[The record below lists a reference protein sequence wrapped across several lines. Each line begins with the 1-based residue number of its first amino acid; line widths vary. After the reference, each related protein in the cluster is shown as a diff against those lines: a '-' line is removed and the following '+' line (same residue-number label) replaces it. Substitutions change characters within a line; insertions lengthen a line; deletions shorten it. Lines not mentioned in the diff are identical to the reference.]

1 MSNDEYWSS
10 SDLKAAD
17 FGGLIR
23 EDVMDQIWDIS
34 RIPLPLTDRIGS
46 DSIKNT
52 PYSWTQDRLR
62 DPDLA
67 NARVDG
73 QDALPADNDA
83 NAGKRVLNHAQIST
97 KELYVT
103 QRARASDTI
112 GRSDELSYQVMMR
125 QRELRRDLEGIMLT
139 NQASVADDGDLVPGN
154 VGALGSWLETNTFR
168 GVGGVDG
175 GADATG
181 TTAPVDGTQRALTE
195 TLVRDM
201 AQAIYEE
208 GGNATVL
215 MSIPSVIRRFS
226 EYLFTSSA
234 RIATQTTEAGKS
246 SPSKAVGSIGV
257 FMSDFGSILELVAN
271 RLQQPVTSAPNRAN
285 LYGLEPSLLRQSF
298 LHGYRTETLG
308 KPGLADKRQ
317 ISVDWGFKV
326 LNEEGLGVI
335 ADIDWELPVTQ
346 A

>member
-1 MSNDEYWSS
+1 MATSDYHSS
-10 SDLKAAD
+10 ADLKAVE

-23 EDVMDQIWDIS
+23 EDVMDQIFDLS
-34 RIPLPLTDRIGS
+34 RIPLELTDRIGS
-46 DSIKNT
+46 DSIGNT
-52 PYSWTQDRLR
+52 PYSWSQDRLR
-62 DPDLA
+62 DPDLG
-67 NARVDG
+67 NAKVDG
-73 QDALPADNDA
+73 EDASDTDNDA
-83 NAGKRVLNHAQIST
+83 NTGRRVLNHAQIST

-125 QRELRRDLEGIMLT
+125 QRELRRDVEAIMLT
-139 NQASVADDGDLVPGN
+139 NQASQADDGDTVPGL

-168 GVGGVDG
+168 GVGGADG
-175 GADATG
+175 GAGAAG
-181 TTAPVDGTQRALTE
+181 TTAPTDGTERALTE

-201 AQAIYEE
+201 AQAIYEQ

-215 MSIPSVIRRFS
+215 MSIPAVIRGFS

-257 FMSDFGSILELVAN
+257 FLSDFGSILELVAN
-271 RLQQPVTSAPNRAN
+271 RLQQPVTTGPNRAN
-285 LYGLEPSLLRQSF
+285 VYGIDPALLRQSF

-308 KPGLADKRQ
+308 KPGLSDKRQ

-335 ADIDWELPVTQ
+335 ADVDWELPVTQ
-346 A
+346 S